1 MRALAIL
8 GFALPPLYLIMLVTC
23 LLWRVDEPALAQAY
37 PDQTPRMITSDMR
50 KWNQRGITP
59 DGGREN
65 WKAFVLFPSVWSEPR
80 VVTVRRLIDGSI
92 VVTES
97 EGEFW
102 MHAAF
107 TLISLCAVGWFIG
120 KVATAPSTTPQ
131 WTERDR
137 KRDEAMKN
145 AR

>member
-1 MRALAIL
+1 M
-8 GFALPPLYLIMLVTC
+8 
-23 LLWRVDEPALAQAY
+23 
-37 PDQTPRMITSDMR
+37 
-50 KWNQRGITP
+50 
-59 DGGREN
+59 
-65 WKAFVLFPSVWSEPR
+65 LFPSVWSQPK

-97 EGEFW
+97 VGEFW

-107 TLISLCAVGWFIG
+107 TLISVGAVGWFVR
-120 KVATAPSTTPQ
+120 KVATTPSTAPR

-137 KRDEAMKN
+137 KRDEAMRN